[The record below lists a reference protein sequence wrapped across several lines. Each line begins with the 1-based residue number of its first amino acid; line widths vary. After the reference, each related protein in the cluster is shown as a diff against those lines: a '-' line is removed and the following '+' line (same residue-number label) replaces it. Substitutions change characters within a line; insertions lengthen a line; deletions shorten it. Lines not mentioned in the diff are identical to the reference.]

1 MTSIVDAGVLDRNIS
16 HARKKAKEM
25 VERKLRSMVPKRM
38 NKLQTCFFFEALK
51 LDPENDEQFHDFVKL
66 LK

>member
-38 NKLQTCFFFEALK
+38 NKLQTCFF
-51 LDPENDEQFHDFVKL
+51 
-66 LK
+66 